1 MLPPLFC
8 RQQLINASR
17 PAHTGDGCHVGE
29 SHKMARNSD
38 TDAPQ
43 ESFDLER
50 LRKLFAMMDKF
61 GVTEVNLQ
69 NEAEAWRIR
78 RGPRQVM
85 MPTAA
90 VAPTAVAAQSEASSA
105 ATSAPQTA
113 PAAAEK
119 PAGITINA
127 PTVGTFYNRPTPDDE
142 PFVGVGSVVKPDTVV
157 CLIEAMKVFNQ
168 IVAEKSGRIVEVL
181 VENGDAVE
189 FGQPLF
195 RIEPA

>member
-1 MLPPLFC
+1 
-8 RQQLINASR
+8 
-17 PAHTGDGCHVGE
+17 
-29 SHKMARNSD
+29 MAKSQ
-38 TDAPQ
+38 DADSAA
-43 ESFDLER
+43 ESFDLDR
-50 LRKLFAMMDKF
+50 LRRLFSMMDKF

-69 NEAEAWRIR
+69 NDVESWRIR

-85 MPTAA
+85 VPAA
-90 VAPTAVAAQSEASSA
+90 EPVSQPAVAAAPPA
-105 ATSAPQTA
+105 ATASGA
-113 PAAAEK
+113 PAPANAEK

-142 PFVGVGSVVKPDTVV
+142 PFVTVGATVKPDTVV

-168 IVAEKSGRIVEVL
+168 ITAEKSGRIVEVL